1 MVRVPSNKRH
11 LEASITGEAWEAIR
25 QPVQLGIG
33 NPQFQVETQK
43 YFRGVGTL
51 HPEAILVIGVLP
63 KLSDPEVLLAVQ
75 ALLTGFGLC
84 SHGLRSGGRTGLG
97 SQVS

>member
-1 MVRVPSNKRH
+1 M
-11 LEASITGEAWEAIR
+11 
-25 QPVQLGIG
+25 
-33 NPQFQVETQK
+33 ETQK
-43 YFRGVGTL
+43 YFCGVGTL

-75 ALLTGFGLC
+75 ANRIWTVLAW
-84 SHGLRSGGRTGLG
+84 LRSGGRTGSG